1 MGLMTLNLATLN
13 VRGLRDSSKCAR
25 LLGGVKTLSVDV
37 AAVQETHFTCGADC
51 RVLEKDFNVFSAYGS
66 RASAGVSLLVGHS
79 LDADVDVVF
88 ADDGGRLVVADVAV
102 KSFKFRLVAVY
113 APNFAA
119 ERVSFFRRLAPFLDD
134 SKRLV
139 LMGDW
144 NAILDPKIDKVGRG
158 ASRWGRC
165 DSNLAGL
172 MTRHDVVDRFRLDHP
187 GREMWTW
194 LESSPSAKVGTYLDK
209 VLVRRA
215 DIDFV
220 SCPTFHL
227 IAWTDHKLVSV
238 SLRLADRPSLAG
250 YWKFNTSLLEI
261 RDFRE
266 RLESL
271 IKRALVGAVTGNRW
285 WGSLKHRIRDF
296 ATKYGQQLNLD
307 RAKEAKSIEDRLSR
321 AVAGGDSLNVELARG
336 DLERESSKRYKGYV
350 VRSRLKRFLNEAVKK
365 NAAAREEEVRRF
377 PDRYIVSLMAPD
389 GRLLRSS
396 REIRDAF
403 RAHFRG
409 RFARCTDL
417 PIRAFRSYLADFPRL
432 GAAEAASCEGV
443 VTECEVRD
451 ALKQVGLNKSPG
463 LDGLPYEV
471 YLRMFHMF
479 VPILT
484 DMFNHWF
491 APGAIPGSV
500 TKGVITLLKKGGRH
514 VLEGLGD
521 YRLIT
526 LINTE
531 LKILARVLA
540 NRLQLVISDLIGPE
554 QTFAVKGRSIQDNL
568 HLIREVLE
576 GIEDGTEAALISLDQ
591 SKAFDRV
598 DHRFLATVFETA
610 GFQPEF
616 RRWISMMYH
625 NPRAVVQVNGRRS
638 GVIAIERSVR
648 LGCPF
653 SPLRYVLALEPLL
666 RRLRDR
672 TTTLSLRGVPFA
684 GPLSAR
690 VSAFADDITVFVSR
704 RLDIKAVKK
713 AVSEYERIAGAKVNF
728 DKSEGL
734 RLGAW
739 RGSNTLPGP
748 FRWSDGPVRI
758 LGVWFGPDLQ
768 LERNWSEVQ
777 AKVNAQVGIWL
788 SRRLSLKGRAEACAV
803 YVFPLILYRLAV
815 LPLPKARRLA
825 LQQSLSRLLWG
836 GARPMVRRQVCI
848 QRTRNGGL
856 GMPDLESHWL
866 AERLAYL
873 GRVLTGTAVW
883 RLKASRTFPRLQSD
897 PKAEGR
903 RKPVGETLFVR
914 ECRTALRNLLGSN
927 DLSRPRKELY
937 RELVVGSAS
946 DPLSER
952 HGWTTEE
959 ILSYWNWAPG
969 SSFLNNSEFSLTWR
983 LVRNALPLVGL
994 NYKAGLAHM
1003 PDCARCGS
1011 VLEETAKYAFYYCE
1025 RVRPF
1030 WDPVSE
1036 WTARIEPKQLVLLD
1050 VGYVVDNVLPP
1061 FQGEKRVVFLAILAV
1076 ARMVVWTTRNKG
1088 FYDDANLSHRDL
1100 VLSFRHQL
1108 RVKIRCDRKRLDRI
1122 KFSKRSV
1129 NAASLVVRKG
1139 AMMESSFLPLP
1150 THGVYGTGP

>member
-1 MGLMTLNLATLN
+1 MALNLATLN
-13 VRGLRDSSKCAR
+13 VRGLRDPGKCTR
-25 LLGGVKTLSVDV
+25 LLGELKTLGVDV

-51 RVLEKDFNVFSAYGS
+51 RVLESDFNVFSAYGS
-66 RASAGVSLLVGHS
+66 RTSAGVSLLVGRG

-88 ADDGGRLVVADVAV
+88 AGDGGRLVVADVAV
-102 KSFKFRLVAVY
+102 RGFRFRLVAVC
-113 APNFAA
+113 APSIVV
-119 ERVSFFRRLAPFLDD
+119 ERVSFFRRLAPFLDGAR
-134 SKRLV
+134 RLV
-139 LMGDW
+139 LVGDW
-144 NAILDPKIDKVGRG
+144 SAILDPGMDGVGRG
-158 ASRWGRC
+158 ARRVGGC
-165 DSNLAGL
+165 EGGLAGL
-172 MTRHDVVDRFRLDHP
+172 VARHGLVDGFRLDRP

-194 LESSPSAKVGTYLDK
+194 LDGSPSARVGSCLDG

-220 SCPTFHL
+220 GCPTFRL
-227 IAWTDHKLVSV
+227 MAWTGRGLVRV
-238 SLRLADRPSLAG
+238 GLRLADGPGLAG
-250 YWKFNTSLLEI
+250 CWRFSASLLEV
-261 RDFRE
+261 RDFRD

-271 IKRALVGAVTGNRW
+271 IRRALVGAVAGSGW
-285 WGSLKHRIRDF
+285 WGSLKHRIGDF
-296 ATKYGQQLNLD
+296 ATKCGRRLNLD
-307 RAKEAKSIEDRLSR
+307 GTREARSMDDGLSR
-321 AVAGGDSLNVELARG
+321 AVAGGGSLNVELAGG
-336 DLERESSKRYKGYV
+336 DLERGGGERCKGCV
-350 VRSRLKRFLNEAVKK
+350 VGSGLEGVLNEAVEA
-365 NAAAREEEVRRF
+365 NAAAREEGVRGF
-377 PDRYIVSLMAPD
+377 PDRCIGSVGAPD
-389 GRLLRSS
+389 GRLLRST

-403 RAHFRG
+403 RAHFRD
-409 RFARCTDL
+409 RFARCTGL
-417 PIRAFRSYLADFPRL
+417 PLREFRSCLADFPRL
-432 GAAEAASCEGV
+432 GVAEAAGCEGV
-443 VTECEVRD
+443 VAECEVRD
-451 ALKQVGLNKSPG
+451 ALRRVGLSGSPG
-463 LDGLPYEV
+463 LDGLPCEV
-471 YLRMFHMF
+471 CLGVSHMF
-479 VPILT
+479 VPVLT
-484 DMFNHWF
+484 DVFGRWF
-491 APGAIPGSV
+491 AQGAVPGSV
-500 TKGVITLLKKGGRH
+500 AKGVIALLKRGGGRVWEGLDDYRPITLL
-514 VLEGLGD
+514 
-521 YRLIT
+521 
-526 LINTE
+526 NTE

-540 NRLQLVISDLIGPE
+540 NRLQLVISDLIGSE

-598 DHRFLATVFETA
+598 DHRFLATVLETA
-610 GFQPEF
+610 GFKPEF

-625 NPRAVVQVNGRRS
+625 NPQAVVQVNGRRS
-638 GVIAIERSVR
+638 TVFAVERSVR
-648 LGCPF
+648 QGCPL
-653 SPLRYVLALEPLL
+653 SPLLYVLALEPLL

-672 TTTLSLRGVPFA
+672 TANPALRGVPFA
-684 GPLSAR
+684 GPLTAR

-758 LGVWFGPDLQ
+758 LGVWFGPGLQ
-768 LERNWSEVQ
+768 LERNWSEIQ

-815 LPLPKARRLA
+815 LPLPKVNRLA
-825 LQQSLSRLLWG
+825 LQRSLSRLLWG

-873 GRVLTGTAVW
+873 GRALTGDAVW
-883 RLKASRTFPRLQSD
+883 RLKASRTFPRLKSD

-903 RKPVGETLFVR
+903 RRPLGETLFVR
-914 ECRTALRNLLGSN
+914 ECRTALRNLLGSS

-937 RELVVGSAS
+937 RELVVVSAS

-959 ILSYWNWAPG
+959 IRSHWNWAPG

-994 NYKAGLAHM
+994 NYKAGLADM

-1011 VLEETAKYAFYYCE
+1011 GLEETAEHAFYYCE

-1030 WDPVSE
+1030 WDHVGE

-1061 FQGEKRVVFLAILAV
+1061 YQGEKRVVFLAILAV
-1076 ARMVVWTTRNKG
+1076 ARMVIWTTRNKG
-1088 FYDDANLSHRDL
+1088 LYDDANFSHRDL
-1100 VLSFRHQL
+1100 ILYFRHQL

-1122 KFSKRSV
+1122 TFSKRWV

-1139 AMMESSFLPLP
+1139 ATLESSFPPLP
-1150 THGVYGTGP
+1150 AHGVYGTGP